1 MRQSQLFGKTGRQVS
16 GDITNKSTEYLLR
29 GGFIRESTAGRY
41 YLLPLWIRVHDR
53 FMNLV
58 ELEMYAIGGQKMLT
72 PTLHHI

>member
-41 YLLPLWIRVHDR
+41 YLLPLGMRVHDR
-53 FMNLV
+53 SKLV
-58 ELEMYAIGGQKMLT
+58 GREMDAIGVKMLT
-72 PTLHHI
+72 DAPSIEL